1 MLVTEK
7 GIIKKCYYQVVKFCE
22 KMQSPEF
29 LNVLALVTLENHNVC
44 TSKHDTT
51 GGLVFSFQ
59 VFLLNTL
66 CRVFIFIFK

>member
-7 GIIKKCYYQVVKFCE
+7 GIIKKCYYQVVIFCE
-22 KMQSPEF
+22 KMQSSEL

-51 GGLVFSFQ
+51 GG
-59 VFLLNTL
+59 
-66 CRVFIFIFK
+66 VFISSFPLKYALSRFYFYF